1 MAALYNYYIIIILN
15 DYVLYYAVVNKT
27 SPANAKL
34 DSLVVALISS
44 LVPAI
49 ILLCAIIA
57 LLITTVVILK
67 KRLVQLKSSST
78 VREEDIAEYANTPIV
93 PSRVQTLFSIAPPL
107 PRALLTTSLNESYN
121 TGHSV
126 AREVRESGPNRAEG
140 LPSAHLDEDVAYWND
155 GLGPTTDS
163 AEPALVNFLIETEYN
178 ESYTVV
184 ASRSNDNTNQ

>member
-1 MAALYNYYIIIILN
+1 MYC
-15 DYVLYYAVVNKT
+15 AVVNKN

-78 VREEDIAEYANTPIV
+78 VREEDIAEYASIPIV
-93 PSRVQTLFSIAPPL
+93 PSRVQTLFNIAPPL
-107 PRALLTTSLNESYN
+107 PRALLTTSLNASYN

-126 AREVRESGPNRAEG
+126 AREVRESGSNRAEG
-140 LPSAHLDEDVAYWND
+140 LPANSAHLDEDVAYWND
-155 GLGPTTDS
+155 GLGPTTVS
-163 AEPALVNFLIETEYN
+163 AEPALVNFPIETEYN
-178 ESYTVV
+178 ESYNVV
-184 ASRSNDNTNQ
+184 ATL